1 MSYIQPLLI
10 ERSWWPCKSSATSTG
25 VFLWETLDEP
35 DTLPTELYKFKNDAS
50 KNENGDKIY
59 EFVFIP
65 LRTAG
70 SEISY

>member
-1 MSYIQPLLI
+1 MS
-10 ERSWWPCKSSATSTG
+10 S
-25 VFLWETLDEP
+25 
-35 DTLPTELYKFKNDAS
+35 LPTELYKFKNDAS
-50 KNENGDKIY
+50 KNENGDEIY